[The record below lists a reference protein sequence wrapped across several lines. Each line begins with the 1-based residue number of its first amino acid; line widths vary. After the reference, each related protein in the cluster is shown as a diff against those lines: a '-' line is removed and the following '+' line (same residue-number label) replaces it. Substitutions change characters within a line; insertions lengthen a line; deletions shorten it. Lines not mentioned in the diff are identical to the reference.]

1 MAMQLKKRPLLFIIS
16 GPSGV
21 GKDSVIGRMKELGL
35 PFYYAVTATSRPKR
49 ASEQEGVH
57 YYFVTEHR
65 FKLMVARDELLEH
78 ARVYDNYYGVPRKEI
93 EKPLADGRD
102 VLLKLDVQGASTI
115 KKLIPSAVAVFLMP
129 PTFTELAR
137 RLKGRESEPE
147 EALTRRLK
155 TFEKEMETL
164 PVFDYAVVNHYNA
177 LDKTIATVEAII
189 TAEKCRIP
197 G

>member
-1 MAMQLKKRPLLFIIS
+1 MELKIRPLLFIIS

-21 GKDSVIGRMKELGL
+21 GKDSVIARMKEQGL
-35 PFYYAVTATSRPKR
+35 PFHYVVTATSRPKR
-49 ASEQEGVH
+49 TGEQDGVH
-57 YYFVTEHR
+57 YHFVTEPR
-65 FKLMVARDELLEH
+65 FKLMIERKELIEH
-78 ARVYDNYYGVPRKEI
+78 ARVYDNYYGVPRKEV
-93 EKPLADGRD
+93 EKPLADGSD

-115 KKLIPSAVAVFLMP
+115 KKLLPSAVAVFLLP

-137 RLKGRESEPE
+137 RLKGRESETE

-177 LDKTIATVEAII
+177 LDKTIATIEAII
-189 TAEKCRIP
+189 TAEKCRVLK
-197 G
+197 

>member
-1 MAMQLKKRPLLFIIS
+1 MAMELKIRPLLFIIS

-21 GKDSVIGRMKELGL
+21 GKDSVIARMKEQGL
-35 PFYYAVTATSRPKR
+35 PFHYVVTATSRPKR
-49 ASEQEGVH
+49 TGEQDGVH
-57 YYFVTEHR
+57 YHFVTEPR
-65 FKLMVARDELLEH
+65 FKLMIERKELIEH
-78 ARVYDNYYGVPRKEI
+78 ARVYDNYYGVPRKEV
-93 EKPLADGRD
+93 EKPLADGSD

-115 KKLIPSAVAVFLMP
+115 KKLLPSAVAVFLLP

-137 RLKGRESEPE
+137 RLKGRESETE

-177 LDKTIATVEAII
+177 LDKTIATIEAII
-189 TAEKCRIP
+189 TAEKCRVLK
-197 G
+197 